1 MKFDWYI
8 VVYII
13 VDILKIKV
21 NVNWE
26 VKVMRKIKVRKLWYS
41 NIVFLIDLK

>member
-26 VKVMRKIKVRKLWYS
+26 VKKLKLWEKLMLE
-41 NIVFLIDLK
+41 NCDIVILFF